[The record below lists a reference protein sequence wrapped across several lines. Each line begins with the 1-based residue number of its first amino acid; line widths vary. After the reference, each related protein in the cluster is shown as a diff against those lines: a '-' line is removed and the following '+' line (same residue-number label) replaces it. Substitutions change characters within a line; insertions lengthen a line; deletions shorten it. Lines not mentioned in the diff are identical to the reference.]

1 MHNARCITPAG
12 VNGWHPAVSI
22 MHSAF
27 FDVGLRKFLRRLSAQ
42 ILHIAAPFTLES
54 GAVLPALDI
63 AYHTYGTLSP
73 DGGNVVWVCH
83 ALTANSDVADWW
95 QGLIGEGRVID
106 PSRYFIVCAN
116 ILGSCYGSSG
126 PLSTNPANGQPYYR
140 NFPQVTIRDMVQAHI
155 LLRKH
160 LGIERIHLLI
170 GGSMGGYQVLE
181 WALAEPSCIERM
193 FLLCTGA
200 AESAWGIA
208 IHTAQR
214 LAIEADNSWQEP
226 SRQAGQK
233 GLKAARAIGMLT
245 YRNYQTFVRTQSDP
259 DKDKTDGFRASSY
272 IDYQGNK
279 LVNRFNAQSYWL
291 LTKAMDSHHIA
302 RQRPAET
309 GALLAQMHQPALLM
323 GITSD
328 ILCPPEEQLFLVRHL
343 PHATY
348 HEIDSSYGHDGFLIE
363 FEQIGRIL
371 QDWLRDS

>member
-1 MHNARCITPAG
+1 MLPE
-12 VNGWHPAVSI
+12 
-22 MHSAF
+22 
-27 FDVGLRKFLRRLSAQ
+27 LR
-42 ILHIAAPFTLES
+42 
-54 GAVLPALDI
+54 I
-63 AYHTYGTLSP
+63 AYHTYGTPNAASS
-73 DGGNVVWVCH
+73 NVVWVCH

-95 QGLIGEGRVID
+95 AGLIGEGRVID
-106 PSRYFIVCAN
+106 PSRHFIVCAN

-126 PLSTNPANGQPYYR
+126 PLTHNPATGHPYYHS
-140 NFPQVTIRDMVQAHI
+140 FPAVTIRDMVQAHI

-160 LGIERIHLLI
+160 LGIDKIQLLV

-181 WALAEPSCIERM
+181 WALAEPNTMERL

-208 IHTAQR
+208 IHTSQR
-214 LAIEADNSWQEP
+214 LAIEADSSWQEP
-226 SRQAGQK
+226 HLQAGAR

-272 IDYQGNK
+272 INYQGDK

-291 LTKAMDSHHIA
+291 LTKAMDSHNIA
-302 RQRPAET
+302 RGRQTDMAT
-309 GALLAQMHQPALLM
+309 LLGQLTHPALLM

-328 ILCPPEEQLFLVRHL
+328 ILCPPEEQLFLEKHM
-343 PHATY
+343 PNATY

-363 FEQIGRIL
+363 FEQIGEIL
-371 QDWLRDS
+371 RKWMQVRF